1 MIVNIDKD
9 NKLAE
14 PLEAFK
20 RYQLKFP
27 GKDGNIDSKK
37 SWHTVSEEEVVEGD
51 AKDKQQGLVNRSE
64 DDSSFMSN
72 LE

>member
-14 PLEAFK
+14 PLEVFK

-51 AKDKQQGLVNRSE
+51 T
-64 DDSSFMSN
+64 
-72 LE
+72 